1 MLNFSKKT
9 KRIALIVLFGFLVI
23 VLPGRWV
30 LPKMPVLGIHFTSF
44 YKYMDGFSFFGNK
57 TWRDSGQAMYF
68 PEGKQTYPTDAI
80 NAHFTEK
87 KQHFVLVS
95 DAVKLYASP
104 TENAAETGALKAGSR
119 VKATYRL
126 DGDVWAFLIDPETSK
141 PLGWCLDRFV
151 GYQDRFSP
159 VTSWNLPYLGMC
171 IGEYCAEF
179 TVSDTGAFAI
189 SWEAIG
195 QGLQL
200 SGSGQGQL
208 YEYRGLV
215 WVKQAN
221 PANSDE
227 LLMRTPEGGVVH
239 ELRRQKEPIHL
250 FKDKSVPLR
259 KTKKSVFSF

>member
-1 MLNFSKKT
+1 M
-9 KRIALIVLFGFLVI
+9 LFGFLVI
-23 VLPGRWV
+23 VLPGRFV
-30 LPKMPVLGIHFTSF
+30 LPKMPVLGAHFTSF

-57 TWRDSGQAMYF
+57 LGQDEGLDMYF
-68 PEGKQTYPTDAI
+68 PEGKQSYPTAATGI
-80 NAHFTEK
+80 HFTEK
-87 KQHFVLVS
+87 KQQFVLVS

-104 TENAAETGALKAGSR
+104 TENAVETGDLKAGSR

-126 DGDVWAFLIDPETSK
+126 DGDIWAFLVDPETSK

-159 VTSWNLPYLGMC
+159 VTSWSLPYFGMC

-179 TVSDTGAFAI
+179 NVSDTGAFAM

-200 SGSGQGQL
+200 SGAGQGQL
-208 YEYRGLV
+208 YEYRGLI

-221 PANSDE
+221 PANLDE
-227 LLMRTPEGGVVH
+227 LLMRTPDGGLGH
-239 ELRRQKEPIHL
+239 ELRRKKEPIR
-250 FKDKSVPLR
+250 FSKEESAPLR
-259 KTKKSVFSF
+259 KTKRSVFSF